1 MDRIV
6 AEKFFKKTKNLPPNE
21 QIQAEFECALD
32 ALVNCKGKIYCGK
45 QAVYIY
51 SKMNYKT
58 VVGKSTKLR
67 LKYRDI
73 RSIQKIE
80 GDRILIYMEV
90 SR

>member
-6 AEKFFKKTKNLPPNE
+6 AEKFFKKTRNLPPNE
-21 QIQAEFECALD
+21 KILTEYQCSLD
-32 ALVNCKGKIYCGK
+32 APVNCKGKIYCGK
-45 QAVYIY
+45 QAVYFY

-67 LKYRDI
+67 LKYRDV
-73 RSIQKIE
+73 RSIQRIE
-80 GDRILIYMEV
+80 TDRILIYMEV